1 MTEIDNKI
9 NKFKYTL
16 INSFNDLD
24 LVNFYSNLADL
35 KIIETT
41 DEIYGKLDYATNSNY
56 DYLKN
61 CIIIKKN
68 KISDKSLYHELFHMA
83 SNATTKSDIKDGFY
97 LYQNK
102 RNFGL
107 GINEGYTEYLTRKY
121 FGKFDNEYVYEFE
134 VIIAKYIEDII
145 GKNKMESYYL
155 RAQLD
160 SLIDDLSLYSDR
172 DRAILF
178 ITDIDFVHYFLDQ
191 EDMQNDI
198 LAAVNRINEFIIC
211 CRLSKYNLS
220 YLEKNSLLKVNYNM
234 NFFEKFNMIQ
244 DEIFIKDI
252 VSKYN
257 KEKIVK

>member
-1 MTEIDNKI
+1 MTEINNKI

-83 SNATTKSDIKDGFY
+83 SNATTKNDIKDGFY
-97 LYQNK
+97 LYQKK